1 MKDLERNALRD
12 VIEDITEKAD
22 ELLTQKEGQSD
33 FDSGQLLAYADVL
46 EVIQDFL
53 AGYDLKEFKLDYDI
67 ERKYL
72 LGE

>member
-1 MKDLERNALRD
+1 MKDLEHNALLD

-22 ELLTQKEGQSD
+22 ELLAQKENQND
-33 FDSGQLLAYADVL
+33 FNSGQLMAYADVL

-67 ERKYL
+67 EKKYL
-72 LGE
+72 LGR